1 MSFREELR
9 AEDVGAIR
17 ALVAL
22 TKVFSRAEVELAVEV
37 ATAGLH
43 SGDASG
49 YHFCVAEDRGR
60 LAGFTA
66 FGPIPATAASWD
78 LYWIAVR
85 PAGQRNGLGGRL
97 LAASEERAAAL
108 GCRRIYVDT
117 SGRADYAPA
126 RAFYER
132 HGYRREATLTDFY
145 APGDAKLIYRR
156 ELGATVAQR

>member
-1 MSFREELR
+1 MSLRQELR
-9 AEDVGAIR
+9 AEDLGAIR
-17 ALVAL
+17 ELVAA
-22 TKVFSRAEVELAVEV
+22 TKVFSRAEVEIAVEV
-37 ATAGLH
+37 ATAGLQA
-43 SGDASG
+43 GEASG
-49 YHFCVAEDRGR
+49 YHFFVAEEKGE

-85 PAGQRNGLGGRL
+85 PAGQREGLGGRL
-97 LAASEERAAAL
+97 LAASEARAAAL
-108 GCRRIYVDT
+108 GCRRMYVDT

-145 APGDAKLIYRR
+145 AAGDAKVIYLR
-156 ELGATVAQR
+156 ELPAPPARR

>member
-1 MSFREELR
+1 MSLREGLR
-9 AEDVGAIR
+9 ASDVDAIR
-17 ALVAL
+17 ELVAQ
-22 TKVFSRAEVELAVEV
+22 TRVFSRAEVEIAVEV
-37 ATAGLH
+37 ATAGLQ

-49 YHFCVAEDRGR
+49 YHFVVAEEDGA

-66 FGPIPATAASWD
+66 FGPILATVASWD
-78 LYWIAVR
+78 LYWIAVT

-97 LAASEERAAAL
+97 LAASEARAEAL

-132 HGYRREATLTDFY
+132 HAYRREATLADFY
-145 APGDAKLIYRR
+145 APGDAKVIYLK
-156 ELGATVAQR
+156 ELDARTR

>member
-1 MSFREELR
+1 MSFRDELR
-9 AEDVGAIR
+9 EGDIAAIR
-17 ALVAL
+17 ALVAE
-22 TKVFSRAEVELAVEV
+22 TQVFSRAEVEIAVEV
-37 ATAGLH
+37 ATAGLQ
-43 SGDASG
+43 SGEASG
-49 YHFCVAEDRGR
+49 YFFFVAEHAGR

-78 LYWIAVR
+78 LYWIAVE

-97 LAASEERAAAL
+97 LAASEARAAAL

-145 APGDAKLIYRR
+145 APGDAKLIYLR
-156 ELGATVAQR
+156 ELGAPAAHR

>member
-1 MSFREELR
+1 MSLR
-9 AEDVGAIR
+9 DGLHPDDVDAIR
-17 ALVAL
+17 ELVAR
-22 TKVFSRAEVELAVEV
+22 TTVFSQAEVEIAVEV
-37 ATAGLH
+37 ASAGLQ

-49 YHFCVAEDRGR
+49 YHFFVAEEGGA

-78 LYWIAVR
+78 LYWIAVT
-85 PAGQRNGLGGRL
+85 PAGQRKRLGSRL
-97 LAASEERAAAL
+97 LAASEARAEAL

-132 HGYRREATLTDFY
+132 HAYRREATLADFY
-145 APGDAKLIYRR
+145 APGDAKLIYLKQ
-156 ELGATVAQR
+156 LGAASR